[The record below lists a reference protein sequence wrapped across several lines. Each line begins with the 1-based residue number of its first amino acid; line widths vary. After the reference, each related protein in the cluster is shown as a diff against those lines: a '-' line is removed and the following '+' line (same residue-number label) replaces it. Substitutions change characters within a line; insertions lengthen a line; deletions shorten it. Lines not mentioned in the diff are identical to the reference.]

1 MPGSS
6 DDILDQ
12 VRTREVTGVLH
23 SREALIAAAEE
34 LLVAGFDRADID
46 VSASLDELQRRL
58 NYQSVPP
65 EDLVDLP
72 AAARQALMGD
82 DDVLGTDA
90 VVGSLAGCA
99 AAVATA
105 FVLVVKDVRPIPV
118 AIISVLIGLVAAGTA
133 VLLTRR
139 RLRRERTLGLEK
151 LSEAQGLLI
160 WVRVRSPEKEAEAQE
175 ILMRHGGQAVH
186 IHVIELA
193 KRWRTFR
200 SIHCGGIPGWATN
213 GSGDRSPAWRDKLGD
228 EVDSR
233 HGRTNHFS

>member
-175 ILMRHGGQAVH
+175 ILMRHGGQAVY

-193 KRWRTFR
+193 KRLEELPLHSLR
-200 SIHCGGIPGWATN
+200 
-213 GSGDRSPAWRDKLGD
+213 RDSWLGD
-228 EVDSR
+228 ER
-233 HGRTNHFS
+233 LGRP